1 MVKENNIIRINNTKI
16 KIKDTMALLQNKLD
30 EVGMSQAELAREL
43 KRNKVT
49 INRWSHN
56 TRDISAANAIEIA
69 KVLNCDP
76 SDILFPAKKLDT
88 IELHSYAE
96 DYIVKKLHKKNY
108 KDIIIPGGFYTPQT
122 KAVQFFAPGREAHN
136 EIHLFERSGN
146 TDYDYDGFSE
156 DAINSTCYV
165 EPTEKCRK
173 KGCRD
178 VICLIEVDKSQ
189 PTFRLNLLHPETKK
203 PMTKLTSTN
212 VDPKD
217 IKIAAP
223 RKMAFFESYNKYTP
237 DRIPSNKINPY
248 K

>member
-146 TDYDYDGFSE
+146 TDYD
-156 DAINSTCYV
+156 
-165 EPTEKCRK
+165 
-173 KGCRD
+173 
-178 VICLIEVDKSQ
+178 
-189 PTFRLNLLHPETKK
+189 
-203 PMTKLTSTN
+203 
-212 VDPKD
+212 
-217 IKIAAP
+217 
-223 RKMAFFESYNKYTP
+223 
-237 DRIPSNKINPY
+237 
-248 K
+248 